1 MNDGTDE
8 DFGSDDHGHH
18 EENESCRAV
27 YGQCNSQEKPDG
39 QVMSKNE
46 LRPRSP
52 DMATRENCVSE
63 VGSDVQDAISAASQ
77 YGAENRHSCKE
88 RTDDN
93 IGSRI
98 LLRHMPRPR
107 NMRWE
112 ARKEI
117 ASYSLDSVGIRQL
130 FFRIEA
136 LVHMSSS
143 SINVAQKREKITEES
158 K

>member
-46 LRPRSP
+46 LRSRSP

-63 VGSDVQDAISAASQ
+63 VGSDVQDAIRAASQ

-98 LLRHMPRPR
+98 LLRHCRDLGICGGR
-107 NMRWE
+107 HEKKSQVTHLIR
-112 ARKEI
+112 
-117 ASYSLDSVGIRQL
+117 SVYVSCFL
-130 FFRIEA
+130 
-136 LVHMSSS
+136 
-143 SINVAQKREKITEES
+143 ES
-158 K
+158 KR